1 MSTARILPMPA
12 RGEQRPEVKASAWQ
26 RSFVLVEVVL
36 LAIVAAL
43 TIAVK
48 IHQGPFPGDAGF
60 EIDVQHWIRPQHALT
75 TALDSASTINWPQ
88 PAAIIVAGS
97 AALLLALRRWLDAIT
112 MLSAVIAA
120 DGADYFISKWVHRAR
135 PADHGL
141 YIARKVTTSF
151 SFPSDHVLHAT
162 LTYGL
167 LLFFTFQVARSV
179 DRWIWPLRLVFLV
192 IILTMGPSRILEG
205 EHWPSDI
212 VGGWLYGIFW
222 LALAIHAYGWAA
234 VRWPK
239 LRGHAVL
246 RHPASSG

>member
-1 MSTARILPMPA
+1 MSTARILSMPV
-12 RGEQRPEVKASAWQ
+12 RPQQQPAVKASTWQ
-26 RSFVLVEVVL
+26 RSFVLVEIVL
-36 LAIVAAL
+36 LAIIAAT

-48 IHQGPFPGDAGF
+48 VHQGPFPGDVGF
-60 EIDVQHWIRPQHALT
+60 ELDVQHWIRPQHALT
-75 TALDSASTINWPQ
+75 SALVSASTINWPQ
-88 PAAIIVAGS
+88 PAAIIVIVS
-97 AALLLALRRWLDAIT
+97 AVLLLALRRWLDVIT
-112 MLSAVIAA
+112 LLLTVVVA

-135 PADHGL
+135 PSDHGL

-167 LLFFTFQVARSV
+167 LLFFTFQVARRV
-179 DRWIWPLRLVFLV
+179 GRWIWPVRLVFLV
-192 IILTMGPSRILEG
+192 IILTMGPSRVLEG

-246 RHPASSG
+246 RHPAANG